1 MADVPL
7 NEKLYA
13 MVVTQAKA
21 KYRIYPSPGAS
32 HWVHRRYLELGGR
45 FEDSSEKTRREKIAK
60 HMRETRMMEKRGHGD
75 HSAANDEK
83 KHKERTGYDKK
94 DKKKAPVKKASS
106 NGKKK

>member
-1 MADVPL
+1 MAQVPL

-32 HWVHRRYLELGGR
+32 HWVHRRYLELGGK
-45 FEDSSEKTRREKIAK
+45 FEDTSEKTRREKVAK
-60 HMRETRMMEKRGHGD
+60 RVAENRMLEKRGSND
-75 HSAANDEK
+75 RSAKMDEK

-94 DKKKAPVKKASS
+94 KTNLGKKTV
-106 NGKKK
+106 GKKK

>member
-1 MADVPL
+1 M

-32 HWVHRRYLELGGR
+32 HWVHRRYLELGGK
-45 FEDSSEKTRREKIAK
+45 FEDTSEKTRREKVAK
-60 HMRETRMMEKRGHGD
+60 RMMENRMLEKRGHND
-75 HSAANDEK
+75 HSAAKDEK

-94 DKKKAPVKKASS
+94 KPV
-106 NGKKK
+106 GKKKPGTK